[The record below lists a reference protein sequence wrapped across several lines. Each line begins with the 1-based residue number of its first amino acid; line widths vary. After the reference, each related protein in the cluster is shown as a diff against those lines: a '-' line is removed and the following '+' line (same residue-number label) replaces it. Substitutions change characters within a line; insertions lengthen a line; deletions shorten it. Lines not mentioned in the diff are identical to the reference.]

1 MDHRVVV
8 SDTKA
13 AADAIAAELDHVG
26 ATVESVTAH
35 TPEELVSAA
44 ADATAVIVDEST
56 PVSREVFAALDALR
70 VVGRAGIGLDNVDLR
85 AAAEAGVTVV
95 NVPDYCVD
103 EVSTH
108 ALALLLAV
116 SCSLPAYDAATA
128 AGGWAWSD
136 GEPVHRLRGR
146 TLGLAGFGDINRR
159 LARKVDGFGLD
170 VLAYDPHVPAR
181 EMAHLDARKATFE
194 ELLGAADAVVVN
206 LPLVEGT
213 RELFDAA
220 AFDAMP
226 EGALFVNTA
235 RGGVVDES
243 ALVDALADGHLAG
256 AGLDVLAAEPPGDS
270 PLLEMENVVVTPH
283 AGWYSE
289 ESREQLGRSVA
300 ADVARVLAG
309 ERPHNPVTPGDV

>member
-1 MDHRVVV
+1 MEHRVVV

-13 AADAIAAELDHVG
+13 TADAITAELDRVD
-26 ATVESVTAH
+26 ATVETVTAR

-56 PVSREVFAALDALR
+56 PVSREVFAALDTLR

-95 NVPDYCVD
+95 NVPDYCVG

-116 SCSLPAYDAATA
+116 ARSLPAYDAATA
-128 AGGWAWSD
+128 AGDWAWSD
-136 GEPVHRLRGR
+136 GAPVHRFRGR

-159 LARKVDGFGLD
+159 LARKVDGFGMD

-181 EMAHLDARKATFE
+181 EMAHLDAEKAGFE
-194 ELLGAADAVVVN
+194 ELLAVANAVVVN
-206 LPLVEGT
+206 LPLVEET

-220 AFDAMP
+220 AFETMP

-235 RGGVVDES
+235 RGGVVDET
-243 ALVDALADGHLAG
+243 ALIDALREGDLAG
-256 AGLDVLAAEPPGDS
+256 AGLDVLATEPPDGS

-309 ERPHNPVTPGDV
+309 ERPQNPATPGDV